1 MTAGSHVPGTPR
13 ADALVAPA
21 AGRPRIA
28 GVLLDVD
35 DTLVD
40 TRGAFAD
47 AMAEIARTYLPSL
60 PEEQHA
66 DVLAVWRRDAGGHYR
81 AYTRG
86 EQSFREQRMTRANEL
101 MAAFGG
107 PVLDDAGFD
116 AWDVVF
122 EAAFA
127 DAWRAFPEAAAA
139 VEALLG
145 AGVAV
150 GALSNAATDYQ
161 VRKLAA
167 VGLGERVPMLV
178 GIDVLGVGKPDPRV
192 FLEAARRLGTDPA
205 ETLYVGD
212 ELDIDAGGAV
222 RAGLQGAWLDRPG
235 ARRGGAHPEDPA
247 AAEAAGIAVVA
258 SLTEVVGLVGQ
269 GPAGTV
275 GQGPAGARA
284 DFGAR
289 PIVG

>member
-1 MTAGSHVPGTPR
+1 MTAGTSDPQAPR
-13 ADALVAPA
+13 ADAPVATA

-28 GVLLDVD
+28 GVLFDVD

-47 AMAEIARTYLPSL
+47 AMAEVTRVYLPHL
-60 PEEQHA
+60 PDERRGE
-66 DVLAVWRRDAGGHYR
+66 VLATWRRDVGGHYR

-86 EQSFREQRMTRANEL
+86 EVSFRAQRMTRANEL

-107 PVLDDAGFD
+107 PELDDAAFD

-122 EAAFA
+122 ESAFA
-127 DAWRAFPEAAAA
+127 EAWRAFPEAAD
-139 VEALLG
+139 VVDALLA
-145 AGVAV
+145 AGVPV

-161 VRKLAA
+161 VRKLGA

-178 GIDVLGVGKPDPRV
+178 GVDVFGVGKPDPQV
-192 FLEAARRLGTDPA
+192 FLEAARRLGTAPA

-222 RAGLQGAWLDRPG
+222 RAGLLGAWLDRPG

-247 AAEAAGIAVVA
+247 AARAAGVAV
-258 SLTEVVGLVGQ
+258 LTTLEDVLALVGLGE
-269 GPAGTV
+269 PA
-275 GQGPAGARA
+275 AR
-284 DFGAR
+284 
-289 PIVG
+289 V

>member
-1 MTAGSHVPGTPR
+1 MTVENRDAQAPR

-21 AGRPRIA
+21 AGRPPVA
-28 GVLLDVD
+28 GVLFDVD

-47 AMAEIARTYLPSL
+47 AMTEVARVYLPHL
-60 PEEQHA
+60 PVARRGE
-66 DVLAVWRRDAGGHYR
+66 VLATWRRDVGGHYR

-86 EQSFREQRMTRANEL
+86 EVSFRAQRMTRANEL

-107 PVLDDAGFD
+107 PVLDDDGFD
-116 AWDVVF
+116 AWDEVF
-122 EAAFA
+122 ETAFA
-127 DAWRAFPEAAAA
+127 GAWRAFPESAA
-139 VEALLG
+139 VVDALLA
-145 AGVAV
+145 AGVRV

-178 GIDVLGVGKPDPRV
+178 GVDVLGVGKPDPRV
-192 FLEAARRLGTDPA
+192 FEEAARRLGTGPA
-205 ETLYVGD
+205 ATLYVGD
-212 ELDIDAGGAV
+212 ELDIDATAAV

-247 AAEAAGIAVVA
+247 VARAAGIAVLS
-258 SLTEVVGLVGQ
+258 SLTDVLELVGVAVSARE
-269 GPAGTV
+269 PA
-275 GQGPAGARA
+275 
-284 DFGAR
+284 
-289 PIVG
+289 

>member
-1 MTAGSHVPGTPR
+1 MTAGPRDPQAPR

-28 GVLLDVD
+28 GVLFDVD

-47 AMAEIARTYLPSL
+47 AMAEVARVYLPHL
-60 PEEQHA
+60 PAERRGE
-66 DVLAVWRRDAGGHYR
+66 VLAMWRRDAGGHYR

-86 EQSFREQRMTRANEL
+86 EETFRAQRFTRANEL

-116 AWDVVF
+116 AWDDVF
-122 EAAFA
+122 ESAFA
-127 DAWRAFPEAAAA
+127 AAWRAFPESAGA
-139 VEALLG
+139 VDALLA
-145 AGVAV
+145 AGVPV

-161 VRKLAA
+161 VRKLGA

-178 GIDVLGVGKPDPRV
+178 GVDVFGVGKPDPRV
-192 FLEAARRLGTDPA
+192 FQEAARRLGTDPA
-205 ETLYVGD
+205 ATLYVGD

-222 RAGLQGAWLDRPG
+222 HAGLQGAWLDRPG
-235 ARRGGAHPEDPA
+235 ARRGGTHPEDPEA
-247 AAEAAGIAVVA
+247 ARAAGIAVI
-258 SLTEVVGLVGQ
+258 STLTEVLALVGVDEPAAE
-269 GPAGTV
+269 PAG
-275 GQGPAGARA
+275 R
-284 DFGAR
+284 
-289 PIVG
+289 